1 MCGISGIYNLDNSK
15 VSFETLKRFTDSMFH
30 RGPDGAGYELF
41 DNDTLGMGQRRLSIL
56 DLSEAGKQP
65 MSYADG
71 RYWITYNGEIFNF
84 IEVREELQA
93 LGHTFNSDSDTEVIL
108 AAYAQWGKDCLDKLN
123 GMWAFAI
130 WDEIEKTLFLA
141 RDRFGIKPLYYSFSD
156 QFFAF
161 ASETIA
167 FKYLDG
173 FNRKINEDRLKEIVE
188 NSLAHEGLGLTIYD
202 NIYQILPGHTL
213 LIQNKK
219 PVPKQKRWYD
229 IRDKIKKGN
238 TNTYEDNVK
247 SFYNLFENACKIR
260 MRSDVPLASALSG
273 GLDSSSVYSMV
284 HHISEQNIHNDRQ
297 ANQCK
302 KAITAVFPGTDMDE
316 KQYAEVVAEKW
327 GKENWVCISNDM
339 NHLAQEIENVT
350 AQFDAMAG
358 TPMNAITKI
367 YEGIRN
373 EQVIVSLDGHGVDE
387 MLFGYRYMLDKLFY
401 YYLEIGS
408 VKKAILVKDVLVNLY
423 HDNNRESVRNRL
435 DSLISQ
441 VEKDKNSLKGKW
453 KSFLKPTKHKVDIVK
468 TPNVAKQL
476 SNDLYH
482 FESFP
487 YEQQILLNDFFIYS
501 LPTYL
506 RDFDRAAMQHSV
518 EVRMPFMDYR
528 LVEFCFQL
536 PIEHKIGA
544 GFTKRIVRD
553 AVKEIVPKSIV
564 ERTFKVGIGSPLV
577 SWFNHELNA
586 YAQELLSKSELD
598 LFLRKLNFQDKSVY
612 IEHLKNKTLT
622 DTFAIQLWQTINYK
636 IISE

>member
-1 MCGISGIYNLDNSK
+1 MCGISGIYNLNNNP
-15 VSFETLKRFTDSMFH
+15 VSLETLKRFTDSMVH
-30 RGPDGAGYELF
+30 RGPNGAGYELF
-41 DNDTLGMGQRRLSIL
+41 DNETLGLGQRRLSIL

-84 IEVREELQA
+84 IEVREELQQ
-93 LGHTFNSDSDTEVIL
+93 LGHAFKSDTDTEVIL
-108 AAYAQWGKDCLDKLN
+108 AAYAQWGKACLDRFN

-130 WDEIEKTLFLA
+130 WDKQEKILFLA
-141 RDRFGIKPLYYSFSD
+141 RDRFGIKPLYYTFINYSI
-156 QFFAF
+156 AF

-167 FKYLDG
+167 FKNLDG
-173 FNRKINEDRLKEIVE
+173 FKRNINGDRLKEIVE

-213 LIQNKK
+213 TIQKGK
-219 PVPKQKRWYD
+219 PLPKQKRWYD
-229 IRDKIKKGN
+229 IRAKIIKGN
-238 TNTYEDNVK
+238 TNTYEQNVK
-247 SFYNLFENACKIR
+247 IFYDLFENACKIR

-284 HHISEQNIHNDRQ
+284 HHISAKSNSNNRQ
-297 ANQCK
+297 ATQCK
-302 KAITAVFPGTDMDE
+302 KAITAVFPGTEMDE

-327 GKENWVCISNDM
+327 GKENWVCISNNM
-339 NHLAQEIENVT
+339 NHLAQEIEQVT
-350 AQFDAMAG
+350 TKFDTIAG

-367 YEGIRN
+367 YEGVRN

-408 VKKAILVKDVLVNLY
+408 IEKAILVKEVLVNLY
-423 HDNNRESVRNRL
+423 HESNRESVSKRL
-435 DSLISQ
+435 GSLISQ
-441 VEKDKNSLKGKW
+441 VEKNKNSLKGKL
-453 KSFLKPTKHKVDIVK
+453 KSLLNPTKPKVDLIK
-468 TPNVAKQL
+468 IPNESNQL
-476 SNDLYH
+476 SDDLYH
-482 FESFP
+482 FEAFP

-506 RDFDRAAMQHSV
+506 RDFDRASMQHSV

-536 PIEHKIGA
+536 PIEHKLGM
-544 GFTKRIVRD
+544 GYTKRILRD

-564 ERTFKVGIGSPLV
+564 ERTYKVGIGSPLV
-577 SWFNHELNA
+577 SWFNNELNN
-586 YAQELLSKSELD
+586 YSQELLSTGELD
-598 LFLRKLNFQDKSVY
+598 LFLKELNFQDKSVY
-612 IEHLKNKTLT
+612 LEQLQNKTLT
-622 DTFAIQLWQTINYK
+622 DALAVQLWQAINYK
-636 IISE
+636 TINE

>member
-1 MCGISGIYNLDNSK
+1 MCGISGIYHLSNSP
-15 VSFETLKRFTDSMFH
+15 VSLETLKRFTDSMLH

-41 DNDTLGMGQRRLSIL
+41 DKETLGLGQRRLSIL

-65 MSYADG
+65 MAYADG

-84 IEVREELQA
+84 IEVREELQQ
-93 LGHTFNSDSDTEVIL
+93 LGHSFKSETDTEVIL
-108 AAYAQWGKDCLDKLN
+108 AAYAQWGNACLNKFN

-130 WDEIEKTLFLA
+130 WDEQEKTLFLA
-141 RDRFGIKPLYYSFSD
+141 RDRFGIKPLYYTFTD
-156 QFFAF
+156 QFIAF

-173 FNRKINEDRLKEIVE
+173 FNRAINEERLNEIVE

-202 NIYQILPGHTL
+202 KIYQILPGHTL
-213 LIQNKK
+213 LIQKNK

-229 IRDKIKKGN
+229 IRAKIKKGN
-238 TNTYEDNVK
+238 SNTYEDNVK

-284 HHISEQNIHNDRQ
+284 HHISGQSVNNNRQ
-297 ANQCK
+297 AQQFK

-327 GKENWVCISNDM
+327 GKENWICISNNM
-339 NHLAQEIENVT
+339 GQLAQEMENVT
-350 AQFDAMAG
+350 AKFDTITGA
-358 TPMNAITKI
+358 PMNAITKI
-367 YEGIRN
+367 YEGVRN

-408 VKKAILVKDVLVNLY
+408 VEKAILVKDVLVNLY
-423 HDNNRESVRNRL
+423 HENNRESVRKRL
-435 DSLISQ
+435 GSLISQ
-441 VEKDKNSLKGKW
+441 VEKNKNSLKGIL
-453 KSFLKPTKHKVDIVK
+453 KSLLKPTKAKVDGVK
-468 TPNVAKQL
+468 IPNESNTL
-476 SNDLYH
+476 SDDLYH

-544 GFTKRIVRD
+544 GYTKRIVRD

-577 SWFNHELNA
+577 SWFHNELNG
-586 YAQELLSKSELD
+586 YAQELLNKSELD
-598 LFLRKLNFQDKSVY
+598 LFLRQLHFQDKSFY

-622 DTFAIQLWQTINYK
+622 DALAIQLWQTINYK

>member
-1 MCGISGIYNLDNSK
+1 MCGISGIYNLNNSK
-15 VSFETLKRFTDSMFH
+15 VSLETLKRFTDSMFH
-30 RGPDGAGYELF
+30 RGPDGSGYELF
-41 DNDTLGMGQRRLSIL
+41 DNETLGLGQRRLSIL

-65 MSYADG
+65 MAYADG

-84 IEVREELQA
+84 IEVREELQL
-93 LGHTFNSDSDTEVIL
+93 LGHSFKSETDTEVIL

-130 WDEIEKTLFLA
+130 WDEQEKTLFLA

-188 NSLAHEGLGLTIYD
+188 NSLAHQGLGLTIYD

-213 LIQNKK
+213 LIQKNK

-238 TNTYEDNVK
+238 TNSYEDNVK

-284 HHISEQNIHNDRQ
+284 HHISEQNINNDRQ

-350 AQFDAMAG
+350 AQFDTLAG

-367 YEGIRN
+367 YEGVRN
-373 EQVIVSLDGHGVDE
+373 EKVIVSLDGHGVDE

-401 YYLEIGS
+401 YYLEI
-408 VKKAILVKDVLVNLY
+408 
-423 HDNNRESVRNRL
+423 E
-435 DSLISQ
+435 
-441 VEKDKNSLKGKW
+441 
-453 KSFLKPTKHKVDIVK
+453 
-468 TPNVAKQL
+468 
-476 SNDLYH
+476 
-482 FESFP
+482 
-487 YEQQILLNDFFIYS
+487 
-501 LPTYL
+501 
-506 RDFDRAAMQHSV
+506 
-518 EVRMPFMDYR
+518 
-528 LVEFCFQL
+528 
-536 PIEHKIGA
+536 
-544 GFTKRIVRD
+544 
-553 AVKEIVPKSIV
+553 
-564 ERTFKVGIGSPLV
+564 
-577 SWFNHELNA
+577 
-586 YAQELLSKSELD
+586 
-598 LFLRKLNFQDKSVY
+598 
-612 IEHLKNKTLT
+612 
-622 DTFAIQLWQTINYK
+622 
-636 IISE
+636 